1 MVYGY
6 SSLGKESR
14 ISLHLNTKPILDRAR
29 FGLELENAV
38 ERREEVERELNQR
51 GDYHPQN
58 NMNRQRLSGLQRLTD
73 DQLRMRRSHCIAN
86 EEAIRNMSRRCDEQR
101 RIMGEGIDRQLLL
114 EAMKTFGDNLE
125 QVRLMRCED
134 AIESGWHRF
143 VSSDPGL
150 AEERKSLRWSR
161 ACERSAKTLLGAFS
175 ESGFHP
181 PRLSGRALDPQVS
194 LLLTNSLNTTA
205 PILHPKRLKC
215 IELQFDDRANLDEE
229 MLGLSNFFQQGFN
242 AAVNVQGLHIGFTRP
257 VSIPFE
263 SVFHEVQW
271 QHLRYIG
278 FGAWRLNSEDII
290 GFVRRHKTTLKAIR
304 LRGVLLNEG
313 SRWLDV
319 LKVLRLESKLRWAS
333 FRGVGYTAQEP
344 LGAVYVPEDEFDYD
358 SDESEDFPG
367 TDSDIVTSSDEEGEI
382 DDNGGSEGSEQNI
395 ESGEEDGGEGHG
407 QEQHHGYED
416 DSEASENHEEEWDNE
431 DAHSNTDDDTA
442 GSTVGRDGSESEWR
456 ATINDH
462 VPDDMEQH
470 TDPPPPPPNPGHQPN
485 CDCGRGYAWGDLMK
499 YDDNER
505 NPPSDMWKWWQ
516 DWVIKR
522 CPLHDPAAS
531 VLP

>member
-1 MVYGY
+1 
-6 SSLGKESR
+6 
-14 ISLHLNTKPILDRAR
+14 
-29 FGLELENAV
+29 
-38 ERREEVERELNQR
+38 
-51 GDYHPQN
+51 
-58 NMNRQRLSGLQRLTD
+58 
-73 DQLRMRRSHCIAN
+73 
-86 EEAIRNMSRRCDEQR
+86 
-101 RIMGEGIDRQLLL
+101 
-114 EAMKTFGDNLE
+114 
-125 QVRLMRCED
+125 
-134 AIESGWHRF
+134 
-143 VSSDPGL
+143 
-150 AEERKSLRWSR
+150 
-161 ACERSAKTLLGAFS
+161 
-175 ESGFHP
+175 
-181 PRLSGRALDPQVS
+181 
-194 LLLTNSLNTTA
+194 
-205 PILHPKRLKC
+205 
-215 IELQFDDRANLDEE
+215 

-344 LGAVYVPEDEFDYD
+344 LVELYVPEDEFDYD

-416 DSEASENHEEEWDNE
+416 NSEDSENHEEEWDNE